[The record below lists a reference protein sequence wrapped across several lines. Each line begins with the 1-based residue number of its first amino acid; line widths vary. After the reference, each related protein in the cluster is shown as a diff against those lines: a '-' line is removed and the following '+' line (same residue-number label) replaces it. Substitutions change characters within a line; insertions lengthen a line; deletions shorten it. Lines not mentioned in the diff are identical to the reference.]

1 MDVGNVEIPN
11 IFPVEC
17 PNSKQTL
24 RRKLSLFQIIAAI
37 VSIKA
42 QIIYYYYYSLLSS
55 SHPFHKGKIYSL
67 FSITMYISGGELG
80 FFTRNFRDEIIQIKK
95 EKDAR
100 RG

>member
-55 SHPFHKGKIYSL
+55 SHPFHKGKIFSL
-67 FSITMYISGGELG
+67 DNNIYISGGELG